1 MSTKNDPVAPEN
13 PIVKRVT
20 FVFFIVALVG
30 YQQALVPWLF
40 PGQRGFNPWQTLGAA
55 IVGAVAAVLG
65 AWIGKLIV
73 WFRK

>member
-1 MSTKNDPVAPEN
+1 MTLAPEN